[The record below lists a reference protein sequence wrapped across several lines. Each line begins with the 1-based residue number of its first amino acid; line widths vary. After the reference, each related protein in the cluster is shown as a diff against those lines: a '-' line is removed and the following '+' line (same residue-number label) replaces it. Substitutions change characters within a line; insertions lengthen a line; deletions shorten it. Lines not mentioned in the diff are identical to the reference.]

1 MTQPRSTLTYGAVY
15 LSSPSR
21 LASAQVIDARNP
33 LLFRCP
39 DVETYTHEHAGKK
52 ENLLILNKADFLTAE
67 MRVLWRRYFRKL
79 GVMVR
84 GRAGEG
90 QRGRA
95 GEREREREREYAR
108 EREREEN

>member
-1 MTQPRSTLTYGAVY
+1 VRCICP
-15 LSSPSR
+15 PSC
-21 LASAQVIDARNP
+21 LAFAQVIDARNP

-84 GRAGEG
+84 EEGE
-90 QRGRA
+90 RGRGA
-95 GEREREREREYAR
+95 EATGRAR
-108 EREREEN
+108 ERE